1 MMMCLPMTNH
11 TKKDTDPGSI
21 RLVRTASKAFGEGSG
36 GDEKSGCRGKFKLF
50 VKEFLTEHRMKSVPL
65 RSFRGSR
72 FNILFQNASAY
83 FFLHSKMA
91 EFLESYGAENRLL

>member
-11 TKKDTDPGSI
+11 TKKDTDQGSI

-36 GDEKSGCRGKFKLF
+36 GDEKSGCQGKFKLF

-72 FNILFQNASAY
+72 LY
-83 FFLHSKMA
+83 CSKM
-91 EFLESYGAENRLL
+91 LLQFSFCIQKWQSF